1 MSAQTNSISVTLR
14 PAPAPARICL
24 DYLPLVVGPAA
35 AWSTRHAMPSWIAM
49 WCMAFAVYFGLKWL
63 VGRRTRPAP
72 VGQTPRRFAAW
83 FFLWPG
89 MNPAPFFA
97 DGSAG
102 RRTTD
107 PVADGSAG
115 RRKSTVADH
124 SAGRRSGK
132 PAAPVPAVR
141 SALTSSR
148 REWLVA
154 GAKTVAGLALVGL
167 IAPRML
173 SFSSFIAGW
182 IGMVGLI
189 LLLHSGSFHLAAL
202 AWKRAGVAV
211 EPLMA
216 DPLRASSLA
225 DFWGRRW
232 NRAFRDLV
240 DPLVFRPL
248 VGRFG
253 PRLASWGVFLFS
265 GLVHDLVITVPAGG
279 GYGLPTLYFLL
290 QAAVIELTH
299 SPIGKRWRLRTGFR
313 ARVLAAVTLIVP
325 LGLLA
330 PRPFVENC
338 IVPMVRLFEP

>member
-1 MSAQTNSISVTLR
+1 MNTLSQTLPRRAETDGGPVPFLV
-14 PAPAPARICL
+14 
-24 DYLPLVVGPAA
+24 DYGPIIAGPALAWA
-35 AWSTRHAMPSWIAM
+35 AAGLVPPWLAM
-49 WCMAFAVYFGLKWL
+49 WCLAFAVYFGLKWL
-63 VGRRTRPAP
+63 VWRRTSPALSHR
-72 VGQTPRRFAAW
+72 TPPRFAAW

-97 DGSAG
+97 PSPP
-102 RRTTD
+102 
-107 PVADGSAG
+107 PVSQ
-115 RRKSTVADH
+115 R
-124 SAGRRSGK
+124 
-132 PAAPVPAVR
+132 AATP
-141 SALTSSR
+141 
-148 REWLVA
+148 REWFVA
-154 GAKTVAGLALVGL
+154 LAKTAAGLAMVGVL
-167 IAPRML
+167 GPLAL
-173 SFSSFIAGW
+173 SHNTLAGGW
-182 IGMVGLI
+182 IGMIGLI

-202 AWKRAGVAV
+202 AWRRAGVAV

-216 DPLRASSLA
+216 DPLAATSLA

-248 VGRFG
+248 VGHYG
-253 PRLASWGVFLFS
+253 PRVASWGVFLFS

-299 SPIGKRWRLRTGFR
+299 SPLGKTWRLRTGVR
-313 ARVLAAVTLIVP
+313 SRVIAAITLIAP

-338 IVPMVRLFEP
+338 IVPLMRLGSMT